1 MSKKVY
7 RVRGKSL
14 DSEGRGVV
22 SFNQSMIPVPGLLC
36 GELAEIE
43 LYRKKDETLG
53 RIVNLVE
60 PSPERNTD
68 MCPYAGRCGGC
79 QLWHMPY
86 EEQLK
91 FKQSQVEALMG
102 KYCKIPETIGMEEP
116 LNYRHKIH
124 ATLGRDSRGRVI
136 SGIYEEK
143 SHKLMAMEQCR
154 IQDSVGDEIMST
166 VRSSMK
172 SLGIPP
178 YDEDS
183 RRGLLRHV
191 LIKTGYKTGE
201 IMVVFV
207 LSSLKFQQGKTL
219 RGQLLKKFP
228 KIRTIVYNLNA
239 GKTSMVLGNEEK
251 VVYGEGFIE
260 DELCGLKFRISPK
273 SFYQVNPEQTE
284 KLYMKAVE
292 MAGFTKTDRVL
303 DTYCG
308 IGTITL
314 LVSRYVNHVTG
325 VELNPDAVENARENA
340 KINGITNVRFIRRDA
355 TRFMEEAAEKLGENG
370 RQSMSGKTSGKK
382 KSNAIDFTDDS
393 YYNVVIMDPP
403 RSGSTP
409 AFLKALVKMSPERV
423 VYISCNP
430 VTQKRDM
437 GLLMKAGYHV
447 RAIQPVDMFPM
458 TSGIENIVLFVKP
471 R

>member
-7 RVRGKSL
+7 RVRAKYL
-14 DSEGRGVV
+14 DNEGRGVV
-22 SFNQSMIPVPGLLC
+22 SFNQSMIPVPGLLP
-36 GELAEIE
+36 GELAQIE
-43 LYRKKDETLG
+43 LYRKKNETLG
-53 RIVNLVE
+53 RIVSLVE
-60 PSPERNTD
+60 TSPERNTD

-79 QLWHMPY
+79 QLWHMSY
-86 EEQLK
+86 KEQLR
-91 FKQSQVEALMG
+91 FKQSQVESLMG
-102 KYCKIPETIGMEEP
+102 KYCKIPETIGMDVP
-116 LNYRHKIH
+116 LCYRHKIH
-124 ATLGRDSRGRVI
+124 ATLGRDSRGRII

-143 SHKLMAMEQCR
+143 SHKLMDMEQCR
-154 IQDSVGDEIMST
+154 IQDSIGDEIMST
-166 VRSSMK
+166 VRAAMK
-172 SLGIPP
+172 KLGIAP

-191 LIKTGYKTGE
+191 LIKTGYRTGQ

-207 LSSLKFQQGKTL
+207 LSSLKFPQGKAL
-219 RGQLLKKFP
+219 CGQLLKKFP
-228 KIRTIVYNLNA
+228 NIRTIVYNLNA
-239 GKTSMVLGNEEK
+239 GKTSMVLGDEEK
-251 VVYGEGFIE
+251 VVYGEGYIE

-292 MAGFTKTDRVL
+292 MAGFSKTDRVL

-325 VELNPDAVENARENA
+325 VELGADAVDNARENA
-340 KINGITNVRFIRRDA
+340 KMNNISNVRFVRRDA
-355 TRFMEEAAEKLGENG
+355 TRFMEETAAQLAGSG
-370 RQSMSGKTSGKK
+370 RPSVTGKRSGKN
-382 KSNAIDFTDDS
+382 KSNAIDFTDKS

-403 RSGSTP
+403 RSGSTS
-409 AFLKALVKMSPERV
+409 AFLKALVKMSPEKV

-437 GLLMKAGYHV
+437 EELIKAGYRV
-447 RAIQPVDMFPM
+447 RAVQPVDMFPM
-458 TSGIENIVLFVKP
+458 TSGIENIVLLSKL
-471 R
+471 